1 MKKEFNGI
9 YKLNPIIQQ
18 AIWGGYKLSPLLGE
32 KLFVSELW
40 EFVNIPT
47 CSNHICDK
55 ENGLSINHLIHPSDF
70 PIIIKIL
77 NTEDDL
83 SIQVHPDKTELL
95 YIIDC
100 CDDAKIG
107 LGLKEGALE
116 NIEEI
121 VHDKTIGSYIQ
132 YFNVEKGS
140 IAYIPAGIVHTYGS
154 GIVAIE
160 IQNNSTETYR
170 LYDFDRIYNGEK
182 RKLHVNQ
189 AIKVL
194 RNNSVQADVY
204 CRKENIDS
212 KFKLL
217 FPCDMFDVYKISIHN
232 ESIKLLKQNIYC
244 SLVCVKGTGH
254 VNDYSIKE
262 LDSLFVMPESDF
274 IQLNSDSDLEVILT
288 TKHMGE
294 AVRQV

>member
-1 MKKEFNGI
+1 MKKEFNSI

-47 CSNHICDK
+47 CSNYICDK

-100 CDDAKIG
+100 CDNAKIG
-107 LGLKEGALE
+107 LGLKERTLE

-140 IAYIPAGIVHTYGS
+140 IAYIPAGLVHTYGS

-170 LYDFDRIYNGEK
+170 LYDFDRIYNGQK

-194 RNNSVQADVY
+194 RNKSVQSDVY
-204 CRKENIDS
+204 CKKENIDS

-217 FPCDMFDVYKISIHN
+217 FPCDMFDVYKISIRN

-244 SLVCVKGTGH
+244 SLVCVKGTGY

-262 LDSLFVMPESDF
+262 LDSLFVMPELDF

-288 TKHMGE
+288 TKHMDE